1 MQLVADALH
10 NVSDSVHGFCAR
22 YGGDEFVLITR
33 DNHEI
38 ALQDLMQK
46 EVNTLRQKCADL
58 IPRITVC
65 TGYAVCKS
73 GAITATQ
80 LIAQADE
87 QLYIQKEIYHGR
99 RKPDAG
105 PKSE

>member
-1 MQLVADALH
+1 MESTTTYISYAITEIFCIFFSVGIIKANK
-10 NVSDSVHGFCAR
+10 NVGTD
-22 YGGDEFVLITR
+22 
-33 DNHEI
+33 
-38 ALQDLMQK
+38 LQM
-46 EVNTLRQKCADL
+46 RQKCADL
-58 IPRITVC
+58 MPQISVC

-99 RKPDAG
+99 RKPDAETA
-105 PKSE
+105 SE